1 MRWLSFL
8 SSPSREQLE
17 RRKRYELRRA
27 AIKPRI
33 GATIY
38 CADLRMSVPPGMSD
52 ELWRWLVER
61 GWRELDDLSLRHRL
75 RALPASRVTALIDGT
90 PDQWEELLA
99 DAIRHA
105 IRKPTIERARVFA

>member
-1 MRWLSFL
+1 MSWLSFL

-17 RRKRYELRRA
+17 RRKRQELRRA

-38 CADLRMSVPPGMSD
+38 CADLRMSVQPGLSD
-52 ELWRWLVER
+52 ELWRWLAER

-75 RALPASRVTALIDGT
+75 RALPASSVTALFDGALEE
-90 PDQWEELLA
+90 WEALLA
-99 DAIRHA
+99 AAIRQA
-105 IRKPTIERARVFA
+105 IRKPTIERARVVA